1 MIQWLAGEVLHLLSG
16 GKLVEVMLTQCRD
29 VRVGDARL
37 TAQQEQLVGILCRL
51 PDMLSNRLQQY
62 LDPSLLPQPYF
73 SQLGMDVFSCLQRVH
88 NILRGRDN
96 KGLPRPKHTNFYT
109 PFSLLIVTSNYSH
122 STQSEHFLPWF
133 VQVATTLVVASPG

>member
-1 MIQWLAGEVLHLLSG
+1 VVIQWLAGEVLHLLSG

-29 VRVGDARL
+29 VHVGDARL

-51 PDMLSNRLQQY
+51 PDVLSNRLQQY

-96 KGLPRPKHTNFYT
+96 KGLLKPKHTNFLY
-109 PFSLLIVTSNYSH
+109 FLLSFICY
-122 STQSEHFLPWF
+122 QQL
-133 VQVATTLVVASPG
+133 